1 MWREP
6 LYEGLPSGSYF
17 KERDPVPLHEAW
29 LRWSRAAREQQAYHE
44 EQEAKHEEAI
54 SCMIWNRLR
63 AKWRTKHGC

>member
-1 MWREP
+1 M
-6 LYEGLPSGSYF
+6 
-17 KERDPVPLHEAW
+17 PLHEAW